1 MKKNIKIILIFAL
14 LILFAVAIVYATN
27 VTTPNVDV
35 SHEVSPASISLSS
48 DVLAKLDSD
57 TSNLKSKVVYDELQS
72 KSIYEIEN
80 SKYFIDMDTN
90 NNLVGIHSKAISATM
105 EASNFTYDMAR
116 DYITQK
122 YELLNLPADY
132 ELNYLEKYDDLIWQA
147 NFEKNYNGVY
157 NKYES
162 VKVYFIPD
170 SNEIVA
176 LGVFRDAP
184 TTSDVQ
190 ISEEMAI
197 QTASKDNQA
206 EIVSTTLGMEKAD
219 DNKIHSAY
227 TITYSDNNIVFVDA
241 ESNQI
246 IGGDT
251 INE

>member
-1 MKKNIKIILIFAL
+1 MKKNIKIILISAL
-14 LILFAVAIVYATN
+14 LILLAVAIVYATN
-27 VTTPNVDV
+27 VTTPESDM
-35 SHEVSPASISLSS
+35 SHKVSPASISLSS
-48 DVLAKLDSD
+48 DVLAKLGSD

-72 KSIYEIEN
+72 KTIYEIEN

-90 NNLVGIHSKAISATM
+90 NNLVGIHSKAISTTLK
-105 EASNFTYDMAR
+105 ASNSTYDMAR
-116 DYITQK
+116 ECITQK
-122 YELLNLPADY
+122 YKQLDLPGNY

-170 SNEIVA
+170 SDEIVA

-184 TTSDVQ
+184 ATTDVQ
-190 ISEEMAI
+190 ISEEMAV
-197 QTASKDNQA
+197 QTASKDNQS

-227 TITYSDNNIVFVDA
+227 TITYSDNNIVYVDA